1 MSSSFNAQT
10 KLPRRKWQRFLSA
23 LRSSIRRHKLWP
35 HEEAGQ
41 LKAKQQ
47 QALHPSSETNQLEK
61 LKKLAIWLPI
71 SSVRASK
78 FMASNEDQQSLSWK
92 MSDQAVDICGAFD
105 EAAASLYFFDYTDR
119 EQVDPVALTASGDQP
134 SSVTHQS
141 VANEQVREPECCQA
155 APQSAAKR
163 ASRSESNRRW
173 QKKFREK
180 QRVSQRLE

>member
-1 MSSSFNAQT
+1 
-10 KLPRRKWQRFLSA
+10 
-23 LRSSIRRHKLWP
+23 
-35 HEEAGQ
+35 
-41 LKAKQQ
+41 
-47 QALHPSSETNQLEK
+47 
-61 LKKLAIWLPI
+61 
-71 SSVRASK
+71 
-78 FMASNEDQQSLSWK
+78 

-105 EAAASLYFFDYTDR
+105 EAAASLYFFDT
-119 EQVDPVALTASGDQP
+119 EQVDPVAVTASGDQP